1 MGGPRGSAAE
11 TLTEKEAAMLEAIG
25 RGENP
30 CARVGEE
37 NTAVTGTRRRIVGGL
52 RKKGMIAA
60 ERGRTNIVGKW
71 VTDKDQSPELTDKGR
86 AFIAGR
92 RDTEPAPEPDASE
105 LEDGSLD
112 GVTPWV

>member
-37 NTAVTGTRRRIVGGL
+37 NTAVTGTRRRLVTGL
-52 RKKGMIAA
+52 RKKGMLAP
-60 ERGRTNIVGKW
+60 EHGRTNIVGKW
-71 VTDKDQSPELTDKGR
+71 VIDKDQAPKLTDKGR
-86 AFIAGR
+86 TFLAGR
-92 RDTEPAPEPDASE
+92 A
-105 LEDGSLD
+105 
-112 GVTPWV
+112 TP